1 MAGRTSASTGIIVTI
16 VILALLTLGFF
27 VGFAVVLGKNS
38 DLKRELA
45 SASANNSEI
54 IGAERNR
61 DDVRALIAQA
71 TTSDQK
77 TLVGYL
83 VAQRDGLVQRVTGD
97 KRDTLATIETKLKG
111 MENVEGS
118 LLAALTMRDTTL
130 AGLKKQLESAEAAR
144 AQALEDLKNESN
156 RIAGMSDTHAKT
168 LRDLNGQIETMKTDN
183 DAYRKAIEEFRLAM
197 GAQSDSQRTSSEEN
211 IKRLQDQVN
220 KLNEE
225 KLVLEAN
232 IAKLRGDRAQNAFR
246 ADDEGALVDGSI
258 IGLNEADGTV
268 TLNVGRQQKM
278 VLGMTFAVYGSA
290 AALKPDADG
299 NTPAGKAML
308 EVISVGDLTSVAR
321 VTRELRGNPVV
332 RGDVIANA
340 AYDPN
345 KIYRFVVMGNFDAD
359 RDGVSTVAERN
370 EIEQMIRA
378 WGGAVSTE
386 LAGDTDFVV
395 LGSEPPLGPRPS
407 NDAPFEVVQEFTRRF
422 QEVERYKSVF
432 EQARATNIPVYSE
445 NRFYTLIGKT
455 PAPIRRRAG
464 NQ

>member
-27 VGFAVVLGKNS
+27 VGFAVVLGKNG

-45 SASANNSEI
+45 SASSTQSEI

-61 DDVRALIAQA
+61 DDVRTLIAEA
-71 TTSDQK
+71 TK
-77 TLVGYL
+77 APERTLVGYL
-83 VAQRDGLVQRVTGD
+83 VAQRDGLVQRLTGD

-111 MENVEGS
+111 IEGVEGS
-118 LLAALTMRDTTL
+118 LLSAITSRDTTVD
-130 AGLKKQLESAEAAR
+130 GLTKQLATAEAAR

-156 RIAGMSDTHAKT
+156 RIASITDAHTKT
-168 LRDLNGQIETMKTDN
+168 LRDLNAQIGVMASDN
-183 DAYRKAIEEFRLAM
+183 DAYRKEIDSFRAAM
-197 GAQSDSQRTSSEEN
+197 GAQNEGQRTASDEN

-232 IAKLRGDRAQNAFR
+232 IAKIRGDRSKNAFKGE
-246 ADDEGALVDGSI
+246 DESMLVDGTI

-268 TLNVGRQQKM
+268 TLNLGRQQKM
-278 VLGMTFAVYGSA
+278 VLGMSFAVYGSA
-290 AALKPDADG
+290 ASLKPDADG
-299 NTPAGKAML
+299 NTPAGKATL
-308 EVISVGDLTSVAR
+308 EVISVNDLTSVAR

-345 KIYRFVVMGNFDAD
+345 KIYRFVVMGNFDSD
-359 RDGVSTVAERN
+359 RDGAATVAERN
-370 EIEQMIRA
+370 EIEIMVRS
-378 WGGAVSTE
+378 WGGEVSEE
-386 LAGDTDFVV
+386 LGGDTDFVIF
-395 LGSEPPLGPRPS
+395 GSEPPLGPRPN

-422 QEVERYKSVF
+422 REVERYKTTF
-432 EQARATNIPVYSE
+432 EQARATNIPTLSE
-445 NRFYTLIGKT
+445 NRFYTLVGKT
-455 PAPIRRRAG
+455 PAAVRRRAG
-464 NQ
+464 NP